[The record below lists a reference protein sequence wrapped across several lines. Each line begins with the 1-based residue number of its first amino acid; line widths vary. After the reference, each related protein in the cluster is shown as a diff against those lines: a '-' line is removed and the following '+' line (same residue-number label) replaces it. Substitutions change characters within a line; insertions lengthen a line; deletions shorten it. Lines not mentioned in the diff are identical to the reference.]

1 MGGSGSAVSAA
12 GARNSDSDGSVTDNN
27 QQSTKSGS
35 VNGDRIGNDDSDND
49 DDENEGGGGGIL
61 PAARRW
67 WQWKRGVSGRRSM
80 HCWGD
85 GRCQLGGPSEET

>member
-1 MGGSGSAVSAA
+1 VSAA
-12 GARNSDSDGSVTDNN
+12 GARNSDSDGRVTDNN

-35 VNGDRIGNDDSDND
+35 VNGDGIGNDNSDND

-67 WQWKRGVSGRRSM
+67 WQWKRDGGGSGRVASVAE
-80 HCWGD
+80 G
-85 GRCQLGGPSEET
+85 